1 MAKKTKFNG
10 RILMIGYGSVG
21 HCTLPLIARHLD
33 MPLSR
38 VAIVEAVSRAEL
50 MMFLAFPAAACV
62 TPSRACCSR

>member
-21 HCTLPLIARHLD
+21 HCTMPLIARHLD

-38 VAIVEAVSRAEL
+38 VAVVEADDHSEEIAPYVAEG
-50 MMFLAFPAAACV
+50 A
-62 TPSRACCSR
+62 TYEIK